1 MKKIETTTKEDRTIV
16 QIGFDEDIRMDMQEK
31 IKQLYR
37 FSSPKEDFSK
47 YYPFDIDQL
56 SDWIDVLDWESVS
69 SNNGVKWSDELIK
82 EFKDKWHW
90 FNLWL
95 NQSILR
101 WDIKLLEEFE
111 DKITWD
117 FILNTSIS
125 WNEELHEMFKNHL
138 TSSLYE
144 YDNIVKHTT
153 DNRKKFLSNPNINL
167 SDNFMELYLYAK
179 SIDDEEG
186 IFILYDAVE
195 IYFDSIIKD

>member
-1 MKKIETTTKEDRTIV
+1 MKKIEIITKEDRTIV
-16 QIGFDEDIRMDMQEK
+16 QVGFDDDIRMDMQEK

-37 FSSPKEDFSK
+37 FYSPKEDFSK
-47 YYPFDIDQL
+47 YYPFHIDQL

-69 SNNGVKWSDELIK
+69 SNKGVKWSDELIRR
-82 EFKDKWHW
+82 FKDKWHW
-90 FNLWL
+90 CNLWL
-95 NQSILR
+95 NESILC

-111 DKITWD
+111 DEIVWD
-117 FILNTSIS
+117 FILNTSIE
-125 WNEELHEMFKNHL
+125 WNKELHERFEKYL
-138 TSSLYE
+138 KSSLYE